1 MDHNPMDTY
10 GFLRSVLT
18 ITLEYRGYV
27 TIRAEDLHKRKP
39 HGFEGL
45 CNQLLFVM
53 IWLGKTTMKKNAPF
67 VASFLMAGCW
77 FVSFC
82 TTSLVSAEMYVA
94 GQAGVNFADRI
105 NSVAGTGGQAGVQG
119 PLADFDLQNS
129 ITYGGKIGYFPGHS
143 WYGIEAEAFHTTPH
157 IKSFDDD
164 PTTSSFDPDT
174 GANLRITTVG
184 VNFIARYPGRTL
196 QPYVGVGVGAAIARI
211 GDSIVLRSDTDV
223 ATAWNVLV
231 GLRAFVTSNIAI
243 FTEYKYTGATF
254 KFDQALP
261 PDAGFSGNYR
271 AQHILGGLSY
281 HF

>member
-1 MDHNPMDTY
+1 MHIYTSMVARL
-10 GFLRSVLT
+10 FLLGLTLAIVT
-18 ITLEYRGYV
+18 ITP
-27 TIRAEDLHKRKP
+27 TP
-39 HGFEGL
+39 
-45 CNQLLFVM
+45 
-53 IWLGKTTMKKNAPF
+53 T
-67 VASFLMAGCW
+67 
-77 FVSFC
+77 
-82 TTSLVSAEMYVA
+82 SAEMYVA
-94 GQAGVNFADRI
+94 GYGGVNFGDRI
-105 NSVAGTGGQAGVQG
+105 NSIAGTGGRAGTPG

-129 ITYGGKIGYFPGHS
+129 LTYGGKVGYFPGHS

-157 IKSFDDD
+157 IKSLDDD
-164 PTTSSFDPDT
+164 PTTSNFDPDT
-174 GANLRITTVG
+174 GAHFRITTVG

-196 QPYVGVGVGAAIARI
+196 QPYVGAGVGAAIGRI

-223 ATAWNVLV
+223 APAWNVLV